1 VIESGAIALA
11 GAAESVTLTSV
22 LMLGISMGL
31 TACTV
36 TCLPFM
42 GTWVLGRASSRGE
55 ALRHTALF
63 LAGRICTY
71 ALLGAAAGSLGRWLA
86 GWLSAGWGN
95 AAIGG
100 VSLLAG
106 LWLLRGHGRK
116 PCGALRHGAS
126 LPPYLLGA
134 ALALTPCAP
143 LASLLSLAALGGSAL
158 QGASF
163 GLAFGLGAAL
173 TPLLVLVPAF
183 AWFGRS
189 LRQERQWLSRWLTL
203 GAALVLMAL
212 GARRLLAVF

>member
-1 VIESGAIALA
+1 MIEPGIVPL
-11 GAAESVTLTSV
+11 AAESVTLSSV
-22 LMLGISMGL
+22 LLLGISMGL

-71 ALLGAAAGSLGRWLA
+71 ALLGAVAGSLGRWLVA
-86 GWLSAGWGN
+86 WLSAGWGN
-95 AAIGG
+95 GAIGG
-100 VSLLAG
+100 ASLLAG
-106 LWLLRGHGRK
+106 LWLLRGRRHQ
-116 PCGALRHGAS
+116 PCAALRQGAG
-126 LPPYLLGA
+126 LPPYLLGS

-143 LASLLSLAALGGSAL
+143 LASLLSLAALGGGAL

-163 GLAFGLGAAL
+163 GLVFGLGAAL
-173 TPLLVLVPAF
+173 TPLLVMVPAF
-183 AWFGRS
+183 AWLGRS

-203 GAALVLMAL
+203 GAALVLVAL
-212 GARRLLAVF
+212 GMRRLLSIF